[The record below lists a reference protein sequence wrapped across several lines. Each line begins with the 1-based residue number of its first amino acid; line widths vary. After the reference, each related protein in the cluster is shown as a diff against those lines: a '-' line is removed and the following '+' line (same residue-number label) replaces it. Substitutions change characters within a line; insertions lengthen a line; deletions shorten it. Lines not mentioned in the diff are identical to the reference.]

1 MITSIEPHP
10 NYHLDF
16 FFLFLYFSYSVDIYY
31 QYFGKFLPIN

>member
-16 FFLFLYFSYSVDIYY
+16 FLFLYFSYSVDIYHW
-31 QYFGKFLPIN
+31 K

>member
-16 FFLFLYFSYSVDIYY
+16 FLSFSILTYSVDIYY
-31 QYFGKFLPIN
+31 